1 PGRRPHPTPHARAAA
16 EAWQRLLAGRAGT
29 AAGQWLWTAA
39 SDPDRPSA
47 TAPVPDR
54 PPGTP
59 APDRLLAT
67 PVPGRLPATPGP
79 DRLSEKP
86 DPHRSPAGPAT
97 SAAQHTQHTPLPP
110 YAHGAARPLGLTAHP
125 LPVRPELGPV
135 AAGSR
140 PPFDRSVYERV
151 ATTLRTTPERAD
163 LPPVPELVAD
173 EITRGCAPW
182 ALHEES
188 LRVAATVGV
197 ELALGLRPLGTGW
210 APGPIGRDGHDDT
223 GDAGGVGETGDA
235 GDTGD
240 ARGPGAAAARG
251 AVADG
256 PAADSVAYGA
266 ARSGRF
272 PVGAPPA
279 APRAVNARW
288 QREAYVLRTRR
299 LTLTPGHPRP
309 ADTDTAVGTDT
320 SADPR
325 THARTD
331 AAAAP
336 AGPLAK
342 VAAELHTPWRAYVRR
357 LWVRLHGRDVRTAPL
372 TVHEV
377 WDVLDGVARSVMLDH
392 RAQVRQ
398 ALAPAT
404 AGCATAPG
412 PAAAGLAD
420 LGAGR

>member
-1 PGRRPHPTPHARAAA
+1 AAPGGRPHPTPQARAAA
-16 EAWQRLLAGRAGT
+16 EAWQRLLAGHAGT

-39 SDPDRPSA
+39 PDPGPAPATTSDPD
-47 TAPVPDR
+47 
-54 PPGTP
+54 
-59 APDRLLAT
+59 
-67 PVPGRLPATPGP
+67 RLPATPGP
-79 DRLSEKP
+79 RP
-86 DPHRSPAGPAT
+86 SPAGPA
-97 SAAQHTQHTPLPP
+97 ALRAPLPP
-110 YAHGAARPLGLTAHP
+110 YAHGAARPLGLTSHP

-135 AAGSR
+135 TAGPR

-197 ELALGLRPLGTGW
+197 ELALGLRPLGAGW
-210 APGPIGRDGHDDT
+210 APGPTGGDGHDAGDDGDVDGT
-223 GDAGGVGETGDA
+223 GDAH
-235 GDTGD
+235 
-240 ARGPGAAAARG
+240 GPGASAAR
-251 AVADG
+251 AVAADG
-256 PAADSVAYGA
+256 EAHGS
-266 ARSGRF
+266 ARGGRF
-272 PVGAPPA
+272 PGGTPTA
-279 APRAVNARW
+279 AHRAVNARW

-299 LTLTPGHPRP
+299 LTLTPGHPGHPENDANAGTNPCTGTR
-309 ADTDTAVGTDT
+309 TA
-320 SADPR
+320 P
-325 THARTD
+325 HARAD
-331 AAAAP
+331 AGADAVT

-404 AGCATAPG
+404 AGYAAVPG
-412 PAAAGLAD
+412 PAAGLAD
-420 LGAGR
+420 LGASR